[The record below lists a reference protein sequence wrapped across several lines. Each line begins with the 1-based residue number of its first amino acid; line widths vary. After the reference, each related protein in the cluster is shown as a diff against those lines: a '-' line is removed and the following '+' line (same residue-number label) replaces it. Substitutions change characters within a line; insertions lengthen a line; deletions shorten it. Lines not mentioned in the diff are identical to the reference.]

1 MMRADT
7 RARWFP
13 VFGGKAS
20 RSQRSQLRALPRL
33 CSGPCPGAFML
44 TATTMSLR
52 NRLIAAMALAASLF
66 AGGAIAW
73 LGAAR
78 SVEAEL
84 H

>member
-1 MMRADT
+1 
-7 RARWFP
+7 
-13 VFGGKAS
+13 
-20 RSQRSQLRALPRL
+20 
-33 CSGPCPGAFML
+33 ML